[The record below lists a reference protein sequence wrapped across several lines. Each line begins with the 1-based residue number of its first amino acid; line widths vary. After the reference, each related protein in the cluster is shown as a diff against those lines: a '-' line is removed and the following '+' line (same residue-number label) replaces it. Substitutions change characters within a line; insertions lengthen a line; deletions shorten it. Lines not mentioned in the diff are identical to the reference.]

1 MRMTELLEEEDD
13 LRWTRINEKSDGVD
27 DDSHCHVI
35 VERLE
40 LRDEEQEYWDYGD
53 CNYVC
58 FSWTGFW

>member
-40 LRDEEQEYWDYGD
+40 LRDEE
-53 CNYVC
+53 
-58 FSWTGFW
+58 

>member
-13 LRWTRINEKSDGVD
+13 LRWTRIYEKSDGVD

-40 LRDEEQEYWDYGD
+40 LRDEE
-53 CNYVC
+53 
-58 FSWTGFW
+58 